1 MQICDFITHT
11 GRIRRATSKLK
22 EEWEECMESWNDT
35 TSRQFQEKYLDPLL
49 PEITLTLTAVQAM
62 SAQLQRA
69 VAECED
75 PDTVEHW

>member
-1 MQICDFITHT
+1 MQICDFISHT

-22 EEWEECMESWNDT
+22 EEWQECLDSWNDN

-62 SAQLQRA
+62 SSQLQRA
-69 VAECED
+69 IAECDD
-75 PDTVEHW
+75 PDRSGPY